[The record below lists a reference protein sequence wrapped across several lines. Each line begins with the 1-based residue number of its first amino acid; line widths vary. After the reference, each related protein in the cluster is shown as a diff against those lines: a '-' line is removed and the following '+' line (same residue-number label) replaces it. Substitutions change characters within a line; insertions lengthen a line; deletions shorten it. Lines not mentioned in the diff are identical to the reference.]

1 MSIDIPPELNWLVE
15 MAAGQSWPQGDEDK
29 LSELGDGWNTAA
41 VQLHDVVD
49 GVGEATSAVQ
59 GGFNGPA
66 ADQFTSF
73 MNSLYTSIPQM
84 AQGAEQIGS
93 MAKDTALQIEYSKY
107 MILLQLLWMAEQI
120 AEWTSTIFGAAA
132 VPAIEA
138 AGRFTVQAIIKTL
151 MKQVARSVGE
161 SVAAMVGMDVAV
173 QTIQFLKGD
182 RTHWN
187 TSATIGALEMGAL
200 SGAVGGIVGVG
211 AHVIAPD
218 IMKTFVGHVGL
229 GAANG
234 AIIGGVSDLVFGS
247 DGNIGFAAAAGALGG
262 AAGHRRGGGGGPGPL
277 NLHIDVDDDPGG
289 PPPAYHKVADD
300 QPPPYSARPE
310 PAPVNGSG
318 EHSSANGSSN
328 GSVNGTANGTGNSTA
343 NNTANGAAHGGG
355 NTGDES
361 NIPLTSPAPDY
372 TAASA
377 PAAAPAAASG
387 HETGTDT
394 PAEDQASSPLP
405 ATESADAPAA
415 ATGTG
420 SASASTGANG
430 AARGSD
436 SSSSAESSTATSSAT
451 SGPARSTSD
460 SSSGLTSSASPSTG
474 IRTTSQPSET
484 AASGSSNH
492 YSGLPGLESTTP
504 QPHAAAVGPTAQV
517 GSGEAHSAQ
526 APATQHVSAPAST
539 PTPHESATA
548 TPPPAA
554 HAQSPQPTQTHPT
567 ATSSEPLPAPH
578 ATTAPAAPHTV
589 ESPQASHTSQTLHSA
604 APAPVAH
611 DSSSAAPASGDQR
624 PAGLPGL
631 EGGPTPVAAQA
642 EAHAAPQPDDHA
654 ATESPAPTVGAGS
667 SAAMHTPASG
677 PTRDSATGDTSPP
690 PETELPPP
698 SVRTQSDT
706 GSTQHTDPATASPTS
721 VRTESEP
728 APASDG
734 VGETRAAAPA
744 EAPAVSTH
752 SEDPS
757 PAPNGD
763 QHVTFGS
770 SGGNDSRRAPGAG
783 GDDFSN
789 LVTRTLE
796 NSRGRFGRAFVGPD
810 DQARLE
816 QHIGNFDASIGQVA
830 HVAKNGDEWES
841 SGPRSQ
847 VPWDPTKPHYIAEVH
862 TSDDG
867 GFSVAVSSG
876 KTSLTPGQFGGVLRR
891 RPSFTGRPED
901 APLVLAACEAARPGP
916 DGIAPAQHLA
926 DETGAT
932 VYAPTSDV
940 VALEDGTGNFALTND
955 ADGNRGAWVKF
966 EPRTVPAPEPVRT
979 VSSPGAHGDSET
991 SNPDVSH
998 SGSNAPVTFTRG
1010 GSSSTARPAAG
1021 HQDRPGQQ
1029 QPHAEQPQQAPNTG
1043 GHGKIVTR
1051 AGGRVVGKPTNAVEA
1066 DFYRKIRALPE
1077 DDPLR
1082 QIVPRP
1088 YTEAEVAH
1096 LETQI
1101 AAGVEHPTL
1110 PTGPATEHP
1119 AGGTDHP
1126 APTSGPSVERP
1137 APSSDHPAPAPSS
1150 DHPTPAPAP
1159 AAAPAA
1165 QHPAPGHDDS
1175 QVLIENITH
1184 GMNDPH
1190 LLDVKIGARTAS
1202 RTELERH
1209 LSAVSAQIK
1218 KWKLKVADKTTGSSS
1233 RGYRVVGGTGIK
1245 SGTAGERATAG
1256 RASDTHIRGYAAPE
1270 EGSIQDLAHQLH
1282 QQVLH
1287 IADVVKGSG
1296 HTAIAASVLMAVDR
1310 HPGPGAEGAV
1320 QAKLI
1325 DFAHTFGP
1333 DDPGMSRD
1341 QFDKY
1346 SNNFDEGIRNL
1357 AKTLGDIAESQPARP
1372 GHDEAA
1378 PSTSAPP
1385 ADTRTTPA
1393 PIAHQHTETDTPAP
1407 QDSTTAGPA
1416 DRPAPAPTPRS
1427 GSGREPFT
1435 FGDRSTRTPIR
1446 LETGDSHA
1454 PAEAP
1459 HTRPDDTAP
1468 VAAPA
1473 NTGGHGGIQRR
1484 AGGQVLEKPT
1494 NQVESDFY
1502 QMVRQLPADDPL
1514 RQVVPRSYTA
1524 AEVAHMEGRPAQPGG
1539 GGGDPRVYIENIT
1552 HGMTDPHVLDI
1563 KIGAKTASKQELLRH
1578 LKASSAFLKKYKLK
1592 AADKVTGS
1600 ASRGYRVVGGTGI
1613 SGGRSGIGRN
1623 SETHLRG
1630 YANPDEGSVEH
1641 LAQQLHDQVQAI
1653 ADAAAGSGRTY
1664 IGASVLMAV
1673 DRQPD
1678 SPAGAVRATLIDFAH
1693 AFGPGDEGMSQ
1704 AQYDKYADN
1713 FNDGINNLTRD
1724 LGGIAHD
1731 QAQAPAA
1738 VADPRGS
1745 RPAALGGDSAGDRP
1759 PVTTDPSADRPAA
1772 PPATESAPVTS
1783 DPSEDRPAPPASGQ
1797 HVAFGSGGAGD
1808 SHSASGAGHGDFTNL
1823 VTHTLENSRGRF
1835 GRAFVG
1841 PDDQARLE
1849 QHFGNFDASIGQI
1862 AHLAMNGDHWEPT
1875 GERSEVPWD
1884 PTKPHYIAEVHTSDE
1899 GNFNV
1904 AVSSGKTSLSAGQFG
1919 GVLRRRPSF
1928 TGRPEEAPLVLVAC
1942 QAAVRGPDGVAP
1954 AQHLADE
1961 TGATVYAP
1969 TSDVVALEDG
1979 TGNFALTTDADGNRG
1994 QWVKFEPRTSSTPVP
2009 EHGPALAQNHA
2020 SSISSDSHP
2029 APAPATGH
2037 EQFAFGGKD
2046 PRSSIQLETGPPRT
2060 SAASA
2065 AEQSH
2070 SQTEGAPPR
2079 ATTSVTES
2087 QQAPNTG
2094 GHGGITTRAGGQV
2107 LEKPTNQIE
2116 SDFYQMVRQLPA
2128 DDPLRQV
2135 VPHSYTGAEVAH
2147 MEGRPAPAADQRPP
2161 GGGSGDSRIYIEN
2174 ITHGMTD
2181 PHLLDIKIGART
2193 ASRTELER
2201 NLTTLAA
2208 QIKKL
2213 KIKAVDKAT
2222 GSSSRGYRVVGGTGI
2237 SGSGAIGRAVVGRES
2252 DTHIRGYTAPEE
2264 GSVQDLAHQLQQKVL
2279 EIADAVGRSGQTAIA
2294 ASVLMAVDRHPGGAG
2309 QDSVRAKLI
2318 DFAHA
2323 FGPGDEGM
2331 SQDQFDKYNDNF
2343 DEGIRNLAK
2352 TLGDIAQSRPAT
2364 STAAAAADTHAA
2376 DPAAHTPAPAPAP
2389 ADRPATTS
2397 GSGPA
2402 REPFT
2407 FGDHSPGATAPAPAG
2422 HHETPETTRREP
2434 AAAPAPVSAS
2444 VPVGGG
2450 HHERPV
2456 SGQSSRSGKLP
2467 ADAEPDVIDW
2477 SDVDEATQGQADAM
2491 TEYAAAAGRLVTT
2504 LAVHQQLVDRVY
2516 GAGSS
2521 HDESDLAENQRQ
2533 LAEAEARF
2541 DTAEQRMVDVGMG
2554 DLSGRD
2560 DERLPET
2567 LTSLS
2572 ADEFYTV
2579 MRRADEMLGTPHIV
2593 SSHDE
2598 AAAAREEQT
2607 AARVHVADEL
2617 ARGHEE
2623 QAAQSAAELGRRYF
2637 RRSGVGGGVLQ
2648 VRNRDLSAEFQRHTQ
2663 EIKDDITRQIAR
2675 EEQIANAA
2683 LAAATH
2689 RRTEQQQ
2696 RVAQDYAA
2704 EIRRVEQVE
2713 ARTSADLAA
2722 RAELLR
2728 SRAQMY
2734 RPDQL
2739 AVYQRQLRDERRT
2752 LVTQSRDERARLGA
2766 IQRSALRDI
2775 DARYTQDRH
2784 QALEHLA
2791 RVDAT
2796 RRDVP
2801 DELIRRQRAAL
2812 NRMVDNV
2819 VDSLMAEQ
2827 RDARFYNARPMA
2839 ARELAEFRRELP
2851 RIQTKLKK
2859 LVVDPKGYKGY
2870 HPILERNI
2878 GQHPD
2883 YGAKQH
2889 SVKVDNHTD
2898 LVRNV
2903 KGWVEAKPNRHREK
2917 LIARQVEADGH
2928 VERMVDVL
2936 SRRLYR
2942 HIQRLPNSEQIMAEL
2957 GRGRSDFNGEPL
2969 GSYMPYFSRAK
2980 LPRELQH
2987 LATPIWDRGGIPAV
3001 LRDPGSFSLRDK
3013 MIAVHDLFEYFS
3025 TANHTPQTRGT
3036 NLLPV
3041 ESDDNK
3047 YNTTAIDRRG
3057 RRIEATT
3064 DRGQNPVRQP
3074 DGRVRIHPSTRNEN
3088 EPSTMLA
3095 RDLRIPV
3102 WAGQSFTAMR
3112 MFKLAEWAG
3121 ATKYEMGAV
3130 AWGIFSFWRLHY
3142 DHTTEYSYHT
3152 LHEVMDVAQNF
3163 GVSYSLLDQTA
3174 SLGRVNPQSAVT
3186 DAIGL
3191 ADNLLAGRVPVTDHG
3206 MVIDFDQ
3213 SELTALAMNL
3223 TRAVRTAMDTGSSRN
3238 LRALLDAIQATEAQ
3252 LGANVPL

>member
-1 MSIDIPPELNWLVE
+1 
-15 MAAGQSWPQGDEDK
+15 
-29 LSELGDGWNTAA
+29 
-41 VQLHDVVD
+41 
-49 GVGEATSAVQ
+49 
-59 GGFNGPA
+59 
-66 ADQFTSF
+66 
-73 MNSLYTSIPQM
+73 
-84 AQGAEQIGS
+84 
-93 MAKDTALQIEYSKY
+93 
-107 MILLQLLWMAEQI
+107 
-120 AEWTSTIFGAAA
+120 
-132 VPAIEA
+132 
-138 AGRFTVQAIIKTL
+138 
-151 MKQVARSVGE
+151 
-161 SVAAMVGMDVAV
+161 
-173 QTIQFLKGD
+173 
-182 RTHWN
+182 
-187 TSATIGALEMGAL
+187 
-200 SGAVGGIVGVG
+200 
-211 AHVIAPD
+211 
-218 IMKTFVGHVGL
+218 
-229 GAANG
+229 
-234 AIIGGVSDLVFGS
+234 
-247 DGNIGFAAAAGALGG
+247 
-262 AAGHRRGGGGGPGPL
+262 
-277 NLHIDVDDDPGG
+277 
-289 PPPAYHKVADD
+289 
-300 QPPPYSARPE
+300 
-310 PAPVNGSG
+310 
-318 EHSSANGSSN
+318 
-328 GSVNGTANGTGNSTA
+328 
-343 NNTANGAAHGGG
+343 
-355 NTGDES
+355 
-361 NIPLTSPAPDY
+361 
-372 TAASA
+372 
-377 PAAAPAAASG
+377 
-387 HETGTDT
+387 
-394 PAEDQASSPLP
+394 
-405 ATESADAPAA
+405 
-415 ATGTG
+415 
-420 SASASTGANG
+420 
-430 AARGSD
+430 
-436 SSSSAESSTATSSAT
+436 
-451 SGPARSTSD
+451 
-460 SSSGLTSSASPSTG
+460 
-474 IRTTSQPSET
+474 
-484 AASGSSNH
+484 
-492 YSGLPGLESTTP
+492 
-504 QPHAAAVGPTAQV
+504 
-517 GSGEAHSAQ
+517 
-526 APATQHVSAPAST
+526 
-539 PTPHESATA
+539 
-548 TPPPAA
+548 
-554 HAQSPQPTQTHPT
+554 
-567 ATSSEPLPAPH
+567 
-578 ATTAPAAPHTV
+578 
-589 ESPQASHTSQTLHSA
+589 
-604 APAPVAH
+604 
-611 DSSSAAPASGDQR
+611 
-624 PAGLPGL
+624 
-631 EGGPTPVAAQA
+631 
-642 EAHAAPQPDDHA
+642 
-654 ATESPAPTVGAGS
+654 
-667 SAAMHTPASG
+667 MHTPASG

-1010 GSSSTARPAAG
+1010 GSSSSTARPAAG

-1137 APSSDHPAPAPSS
+1137 APSSDHPA
-1150 DHPTPAPAP
+1150 PAPAP

-1473 NTGGHGGIQRR
+1473 NTGGH
-1484 AGGQVLEKPT
+1484 
-1494 NQVESDFY
+1494 
-1502 QMVRQLPADDPL
+1502 
-1514 RQVVPRSYTA
+1514 
-1524 AEVAHMEGRPAQPGG
+1524 
-1539 GGGDPRVYIENIT
+1539 
-1552 HGMTDPHVLDI
+1552 
-1563 KIGAKTASKQELLRH
+1563 
-1578 LKASSAFLKKYKLK
+1578 
-1592 AADKVTGS
+1592 
-1600 ASRGYRVVGGTGI
+1600 
-1613 SGGRSGIGRN
+1613 
-1623 SETHLRG
+1623 
-1630 YANPDEGSVEH
+1630 
-1641 LAQQLHDQVQAI
+1641 
-1653 ADAAAGSGRTY
+1653 
-1664 IGASVLMAV
+1664 
-1673 DRQPD
+1673 
-1678 SPAGAVRATLIDFAH
+1678 

-1904 AVSSGKTSLSAGQFG
+1904 AVSSGKTSLGAGQFG

-2376 DPAAHTPAPAPAP
+2376 DPAAHTSAPAPAP

-2422 HHETPETTRREP
+2422 HHETPETTGREP
-2434 AAAPAPVSAS
+2434 AAAPAPAPVSAS

-2450 HHERPV
+2450 RHEQPV